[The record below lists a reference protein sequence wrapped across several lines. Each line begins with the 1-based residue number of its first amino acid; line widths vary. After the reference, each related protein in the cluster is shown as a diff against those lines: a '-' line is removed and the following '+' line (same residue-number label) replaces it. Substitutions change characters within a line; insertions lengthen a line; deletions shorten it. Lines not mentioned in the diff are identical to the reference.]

1 MTIST
6 DVLHG
11 VPRDSLLDQCE
22 TLTNLAIV
30 IRTLF
35 RDVFLAVPTEGGVRA
50 HLSNMT
56 LLTEDILHRWQI
68 PSVDVRSLL
77 PHVQSKYERLVSYFI
92 LHRAT
97 QQRPVQL
104 SPPKHLERMRDQTNE
119 SLRRILDVDLH
130 SPSVISLDDGE
141 ANDDTRP
148 YLQVTGQLLLDA
160 FHAENLFASR
170 PDDGELQ
177 RLLQQCVN
185 HARRP
190 RMMTGA
196 GWNVLRADTRVRAKT
211 PTRPAS
217 AQPRARTSPIASPRR
232 RRATTTASPV
242 QFGGLWEE
250 ALNTILVVVLT
261 ACFVMLGRTY
271 RRIANPNHVAEPPN
285 PVAED
290 DERSLCYHCVD
301 RTNRCPMHP
310 DCELGECRSHPPN
323 WVQFCKNRPLT
334 DAQRRHLVRWVQMLQ
349 PDLPAQD
356 VKGMSDAQL
365 CDALAQLDAEWRR
378 DASQCAKRHPDG
390 TRDENPDLLSYND
403 FHDLSHEVIGTFR
416 LPRANDI
423 QCADLKNLR
432 DQTVQTFDKH
442 FIPHWQWVKGWTEE
456 PYYRGLFRDWRARAD
471 FYDEQFVEP
480 DALPAPQVDVRRA
493 RDQQIT
499 WPVPRARQA
508 RQQAE
513 ADEARRQADAAR
525 ARQARRLAEAEE
537 ARRQAEEARRQAED
551 AEAEARM
558 QAERQAEE
566 ARLQADAKKKDM
578 LQLAEEVATR
588 ARQQNALYKP
598 FADER
603 NDRWKYVEVE
613 ARRRRVEDD
622 RNRTPMNVRIQQQAQ
637 TVSETADRLVPTFYH
652 FVDVAH
658 YVFGQRLVEET
669 IRLVGDTLGRRY
681 IDAVQTQVDDASA
694 KVTTATLSKYHL
706 MHRIATGLI
715 AVNRRS
721 RPMRRSICNLLDY
734 CRRYP
739 SSAWADALVDVITH
753 ALPLPVWE
761 ARQRILAFFAQSV
774 EWTDMDMLQCE
785 LAMQVG
791 YELYDVNMMERVTHF
806 IVHASPWYYDAKTQ
820 SMPTPMPHPSHW
832 TDVRITSAMPR
843 AVESGHHYMAVDM
856 ACYLGR
862 TEEEPTELERQY
874 QRIAIE
880 AFASIPQHR
889 VTPPVPPSGSS
900 RPTPRLDA
908 RTPSTSRVGRDENP
922 APPSGSRDPQ
932 SAFGSPLSHGDHR
945 NIRALAMQ
953 YEWNRRSSDV
963 HEALV
968 RNILVRN
975 MEFERDNGDIHLA
988 LFIAVALDGDS
999 EYGQNVLNIVDH
1011 MTRSFRE
1018 RLEASDN
1025 SDEMR

>member
-1 MTIST
+1 
-6 DVLHG
+6 
-11 VPRDSLLDQCE
+11 
-22 TLTNLAIV
+22 
-30 IRTLF
+30 
-35 RDVFLAVPTEGGVRA
+35 
-50 HLSNMT
+50 
-56 LLTEDILHRWQI
+56 
-68 PSVDVRSLL
+68 
-77 PHVQSKYERLVSYFI
+77 
-92 LHRAT
+92 
-97 QQRPVQL
+97 
-104 SPPKHLERMRDQTNE
+104 
-119 SLRRILDVDLH
+119 
-130 SPSVISLDDGE
+130 
-141 ANDDTRP
+141 
-148 YLQVTGQLLLDA
+148 
-160 FHAENLFASR
+160 
-170 PDDGELQ
+170 
-177 RLLQQCVN
+177 
-185 HARRP
+185 
-190 RMMTGA
+190 
-196 GWNVLRADTRVRAKT
+196 
-211 PTRPAS
+211 
-217 AQPRARTSPIASPRR
+217 
-232 RRATTTASPV
+232 
-242 QFGGLWEE
+242 
-250 ALNTILVVVLT
+250 
-261 ACFVMLGRTY
+261 
-271 RRIANPNHVAEPPN
+271 
-285 PVAED
+285 
-290 DERSLCYHCVD
+290 
-301 RTNRCPMHP
+301 
-310 DCELGECRSHPPN
+310 
-323 WVQFCKNRPLT
+323 
-334 DAQRRHLVRWVQMLQ
+334 MLQ
-349 PDLPAQD
+349 PDLPTND

-390 TRDENPDLLSYND
+390 TRDENLDVLSYND

-416 LPRANDI
+416 LPATTDV

-442 FIPHWQWVKGWTEE
+442 FIPHWQWAKGWTED

-480 DALPAPQVDVRRA
+480 DALPAPHVDARRA
-493 RDQQIT
+493 RDQQIA

-525 ARQARRLAEAEE
+525 ALQAEADE
-537 ARRQAEEARRQAED
+537 ARRQADVARARQARQQAEADEARRQAD
-551 AEAEARM
+551 VARARQARQQADAARALQAEADEARRQADAARAL
-558 QAERQAEE
+558 QAEADEARRQADAARARQAEADE
-566 ARLQADAKKKDM
+566 ARLQADAARARQAMPQAEADEARRQARRHADAKKKDM
-578 LQLAEEVATR
+578 LQLAEEVATH
-588 ARQQNALYKP
+588 ARQRNARYKP

-613 ARRRRVEDD
+613 ARRRVDD
-622 RNRTPMNVRIQQQAQ
+622 GSNRTPNVRIQQQAQ
-637 TVSETADRLVPTFYH
+637 TVSETADRLDPTFYH

-658 YVFGQRLVEET
+658 YVFGQRLLEET
-669 IRLVGDTLGRRY
+669 IRLVGDTLGRQY

-721 RPMRRSICNLLDY
+721 RPMRRAIGNLLDY

-739 SSAWADALVDVITH
+739 RSAWSDALVDEITR
-753 ALPLPVWE
+753 ALPLPVWK
-761 ARQRILAFFAQSV
+761 ARQRILAFFVQSV

-791 YELYDVNMMERVTHF
+791 YELYDVDLMERVTHF
-806 IVHASPWYYDAKTQ
+806 IVHASPWYYDAESQ
-820 SMPTPMPHPSHW
+820 SMPTPMPRPSHW

-843 AVESGHHYMAVDM
+843 AAESGHHYMAVDM

-880 AFASIPQHR
+880 AFASIPQRR

-900 RPTPRLDA
+900 RPTPLRDA

-999 EYGQNVLNIVDH
+999 EYCPNVHNIVDH
-1011 MTRSFRE
+1011 MTRRFSE
-1018 RLEASDN
+1018 RLDASDN
-1025 SDEMR
+1025 LG